1 MDLNQYRN
9 DYADATSSFLTVAR
23 GVPDDQLDRHVPG
36 GWSAR
41 QIIHHLADAETESAG
56 RLRRLVAEPA
66 GSPLLAFN
74 EDAWARSEP
83 LGYQSLPVT
92 TSLAVIENLRANS
105 LAVLER
111 LSEGDLDRY
120 GEHSARGRFTL
131 ADWLEAYT
139 RHPRVH
145 AEQILEALGA

>member
-1 MDLNQYRN
+1 MDLNQYRT
-9 DYADATSSFLTVAR
+9 DYADATSSFLAVAR

-36 GWSAR
+36 GWSPR

-66 GSPLLAFN
+66 GSPLLAFD
-74 EDAWARSEP
+74 EDAWARSDA

-92 TSLAVIENLRANS
+92 TSLEVIENLRTSS

-111 LSEGDLDRY
+111 LGEGDLERY
-120 GEHSARGRFTL
+120 GEHSAL
-131 ADWLEAYT
+131 VT
-139 RHPRVH
+139 RAGSSARSH
-145 AEQILEALGA
+145 ARPARCRAGAAA

>member
-83 LGYQSLPVT
+83 LGYQSLPVA

-111 LSEGDLDRY
+111 LSEGDLERY
-120 GEHSARGRFTL
+120 GEHSARGRFSVV
-131 ADWLEAYT
+131 DWLEAYS
-139 RHPRVH
+139 RHPKVH
-145 AEQILEALGA
+145 AEQIREALGA

>member
-83 LGYQSLPVT
+83 LGYQSLPVA

-111 LSEGDLDRY
+111 LSEGDLERY
-120 GEHSARGRFTL
+120 GEHSARGHFTL

-145 AEQILEALGA
+145 AAQILEALSA

>member
-9 DYADATSSFLTVAR
+9 DYADATSTFLAVAR

-36 GWSAR
+36 GWSPR

-66 GSPLLAFN
+66 GSPLLAFD
-74 EDAWARSEP
+74 EDAWARSP
-83 LGYQSLPVT
+83 ALGYESLPVA
-92 TSLAVIENLRANS
+92 TSLAIVENLRASS
-105 LAVLER
+105 LTVLER
-111 LSEGDLDRY
+111 LSEHDLERY
-120 GEHSARGRFTL
+120 GDHSSRGRFSV
-131 ADWLEAYT
+131 ADWLEAYS

>member
-74 EDAWARSEP
+74 EDAWARSEA
-83 LGYQSLPVT
+83 LGYQSLPVA

-111 LSEGDLDRY
+111 LSESDLERY

-145 AEQILEALGA
+145 ATQILEALSA